1 MARRPK
7 NPIND
12 IVDTVGAWLGGSKG
26 SVTNPLVQ
34 AAMDATRAIGKV
46 VDTAT
51 GGFGQ
56 AVVSDAQRM
65 ASSGSSTPSALY
77 KTAAV
82 NLGAAAAGVGA
93 AKVGAKAAQKT
104 KTAVVKGVQNL
115 NAPKGDIESLRGLY
129 HGTSQKLKPGTVI
142 RPRAD
147 LGVAETWTGAKSN
160 PNVAYATPYAEFA
173 EKSANVSR
181 MTRMNE
187 SGFSV
192 AGVPPRKNTVVPTRR
207 GPVTKKVDPR
217 VGGVIETNPMAYNKA
232 VRQTRTRVYEVVP
245 VNPSTVKVQKID
257 KIREYVSPEGFIV
270 KGEVYRGSV
279 YNQTFP
285 RSPSRI
291 GSAIKSKFPKRK

>member
-1 MARRPK
+1 MARRK
-7 NPIND
+7 QNPIND
-12 IVDTVGAWLGGSKG
+12 IKDAVGAWLGGNRG
-26 SVTNPLVQ
+26 TINPQVQRVQRDLGTVAQTIDTFGTGGVGQ
-34 AAMDATRAIGKV
+34 AALRDVKNFQQ
-46 VDTAT
+46 
-51 GGFGQ
+51 GGSLPTNL
-56 AVVSDAQRM
+56 A
-65 ASSGSSTPSALY
+65 

-82 NLGAAAAGVGA
+82 NAAVGA
-93 AKVGAKAAQKT
+93 AGAKAAQVAGRAA
-104 KTAVVKGVQNL
+104 KTALVKGAQNL

-147 LGVAETWTGAKSN
+147 LGVSETWTGAKSN

-173 EKSANVSR
+173 EQTAFASR
-181 MTRMNE
+181 MKRMNE
-187 SGFSV
+187 LGFSG
-192 AGVPPRKNTVVPTRR
+192 GVVRPRTDTVVPSRR
-207 GPVTKKVDPR
+207 GPVTKKTDPR

-232 VRQTRTRVYEVVP
+232 VRQTRARVYEVVP

-270 KGEVYRGSV
+270 KGEVYRGSA

-291 GSAIKSKFPKRK
+291 GSAIRSKLPKKK